1 VFKVLFYHA
10 NDCLTS
16 NSNIFFIGLASIY
29 LKTHLEITYP
39 EIGKKVEWLLP
50 LQEKL
55 SDNDLINY
63 CNEVKPDLL
72 CTSHYLWNHTFL
84 MEQLSRVKTHIPV
97 TTKIACGGPSI
108 DANINQ
114 DFFNKFPFI
123 DYAIYGAGEQ
133 SFSDIIISLI
143 NKIKLIKFNTSNI
156 AWFNKEKQITEI
168 ADFKYVP
175 QHKVSPF
182 LHNKEMFTAMINT
195 LQEKNIEIIVPY
207 ELTRGCPYSCTFCD
221 WNSGLS
227 NKVTR
232 RKGTYKE
239 EINLF
244 QELGVN
250 KLYLADAN
258 VGQYDEDIEMIA
270 YLVEKN
276 INENANFKVD
286 GNYSKLKKENNLKIF
301 KLLGKGN
308 LISGNNHYY
317 GGFTISVQDINPAVL
332 DNIDR
337 PDVGWNEHLTMIEE
351 LNSDFPNMICKV
363 QLIQGLPGQTVESWR
378 NTLAEICKH
387 KLILQPFISEL
398 LPASPAALDK
408 NYQDKFKFNY
418 TTAERYE
425 SGIFLRGNIVA
436 SCFSFT
442 KIDFVRMTI
451 LTRIYYSLMLIK
463 NTRCEF
469 VVEEV
474 VNRFLESKIYKSLVE
489 NLYDNWIN
497 KDKFYFTIDL
507 DGNENIVSASQFVEA
522 NLDWCN
528 SNFLLNIISKHTNK
542 KDFINFFNYYKR
554 ESKNLPLVYA

>member
-1 VFKVLFYHA
+1 
-10 NDCLTS
+10 
-16 NSNIFFIGLASIY
+16 
-29 LKTHLEITYP
+29 
-39 EIGKKVEWLLP
+39 
-50 LQEKL
+50 
-55 SDNDLINY
+55 
-63 CNEVKPDLL
+63 
-72 CTSHYLWNHTFL
+72 
-84 MEQLSRVKTHIPV
+84 
-97 TTKIACGGPSI
+97 
-108 DANINQ
+108 
-114 DFFNKFPFI
+114 
-123 DYAIYGAGEQ
+123 
-133 SFSDIIISLI
+133 
-143 NKIKLIKFNTSNI
+143 
-156 AWFNKEKQITEI
+156 
-168 ADFKYVP
+168 
-175 QHKVSPF
+175 
-182 LHNKEMFTAMINT
+182 
-195 LQEKNIEIIVPY
+195 
-207 ELTRGCPYSCTFCD
+207 
-221 WNSGLS
+221 
-227 NKVTR
+227 
-232 RKGTYKE
+232 
-239 EINLF
+239 
-244 QELGVN
+244 
-250 KLYLADAN
+250 
-258 VGQYDEDIEMIA
+258 
-270 YLVEKN
+270 
-276 INENANFKVD
+276 
-286 GNYSKLKKENNLKIF
+286 
-301 KLLGKGN
+301 
-308 LISGNNHYY
+308 
-317 GGFTISVQDINPAVL
+317 
-332 DNIDR
+332 
-337 PDVGWNEHLTMIEE
+337 
-351 LNSDFPNMICKV
+351 MICKV